1 MASSGG
7 VGGRYMAYSPSP
19 SAPHS
24 PHPSSLRSAS
34 SALLDQE
41 KYLSELLAE
50 RHKLSP
56 FMPVLPITYR
66 LLNQEIM
73 RVTTLLGNASVLGQS
88 GLEHASPLA
97 SGGIFSNGGADMNG
111 LASRFQS
118 EISGLMQPSSTQ
130 NWLSSQSSSSGLIVK
145 RAIRVDIPID
155 KYPNYNFVGRLLG
168 PRGNSL
174 KRVEASTE
182 CRVLIRGRGSIKDPG
197 REDMMRGKPGYEHL
211 NEPLHILV
219 EAELPVE
226 IIDARLMQAREILE
240 DLLKPVDE
248 THDFYKKQQ
257 LRELAMLNGTLREE
271 GSPMSGSVSPF
282 HNSLVLLK
290 KWCFL
295 LQQQAEKCSNS
306 IAQAHEIL
314 VVAQSCRVTN
324 NVGFDSFSVSDNT
337 SNKQRMMPASRSGR
351 LDTELEWLS
360 ARNTDS
366 TNLND
371 EQNWLLLKD
380 YSHIFLGLNLNR
392 NWLNP
397 AVTNNVRIGVNSNQ
411 SAFGLLE
418 LFGDCN
424 HIFLGLNLHR
434 NYWNLITSGFVE
446 VAALFGR
453 SLTNTNKNVE
463 SRDEEPIKASPLPNC
478 STPQNKTHFSLHR
491 DCTRF
496 LKSQPPKAAS
506 RRFARL
512 PSKKTFVERSN
523 TSFNTPLL
531 NSAGILSP
539 LVSSRLLPCLE
550 KAWPVILQAAIL
562 DAVPMNSDR
571 TGYSKTAAENN
582 IRIFILFQGLQ
593 ATPGK
598 QMITLGSAKVKFGT
612 TSLSY

>member
-1 MASSGG
+1 MSNTCYLWSCVSEIRKAAFEDNI
-7 VGGRYMAYSPSP
+7 RREIQYELQHSPSK
-19 SAPHS
+19 
-24 PHPSSLRSAS
+24 
-34 SALLDQE
+34 Q
-41 KYLSELLAE
+41 
-50 RHKLSP
+50 
-56 FMPVLPITYR
+56 
-66 LLNQEIM
+66 
-73 RVTTLLGNASVLGQS
+73 
-88 GLEHASPLA
+88 
-97 SGGIFSNGGADMNG
+97 
-111 LASRFQS
+111 
-118 EISGLMQPSSTQ
+118 ISGLMHPSSTQ

-282 HNSLVLLK
+282 HNSLGFFQEITALTQFLMLK
-290 KWCFL
+290 RRLC
-295 LQQQAEKCSNS
+295 LQFYLKSGAFFSN
-306 IAQAHEIL
+306 
-314 VVAQSCRVTN
+314 N
-324 NVGFDSFSVSDNT
+324 SFSVSDNT

-453 SLTNTNKNVE
+453 SLTSNF
-463 SRDEEPIKASPLPNC
+463 ASSHIGC
-478 STPQNKTHFSLHR
+478 S
-491 DCTRF
+491 
-496 LKSQPPKAAS
+496 
-506 RRFARL
+506 
-512 PSKKTFVERSN
+512 SN
-523 TSFNTPLL
+523 EF
-531 NSAGILSP
+531 
-539 LVSSRLLPCLE
+539 
-550 KAWPVILQAAIL
+550 
-562 DAVPMNSDR
+562 
-571 TGYSKTAAENN
+571 
-582 IRIFILFQGLQ
+582 
-593 ATPGK
+593 
-598 QMITLGSAKVKFGT
+598 
-612 TSLSY
+612 